1 MEIKGPGKYSGPPVP
16 SEPEGV
22 GKKPASKFEPHEV
35 QSTEVTQK
43 KSAAP
48 AEPSTFEK
56 GLQEIARTSR
66 AGGGEIPVGKI
77 VDTVLEEVLGKDFAS
92 KPGCAAIKE
101 AIVPLIGQ
109 DEHLMGKL
117 NSILSRLEKS

>member
-1 MEIKGPGKYSGPPVP
+1 MKIKGPGSYSGPPAAP
-16 SEPEGV
+16 EPESN
-22 GKKPASKFEPHEV
+22 KPVSKFEPHEI
-35 QSTEVTQK
+35 QNAEVSQK

-48 AEPSTFEK
+48 AKLNDFEK

-66 AGGGEIPVGKI
+66 AGGEIPVGKI

-92 KPGCAAIKE
+92 KPGGAAMRD
-101 AIVPLIGQ
+101 AIVPLVSQ